1 MEPSS
6 DMSSDDSEDGASDT
20 ALVIAEDSDESTN
33 YALGGKGKK
42 GVANKKVIIK
52 KDPTYAPRQ
61 GGGRKK
67 PPPKTTET
75 AAKKKKPAGV
85 GIVLIFTVLN
95 ILVF

>member
-1 MEPSS
+1 
-6 DMSSDDSEDGASDT
+6 MSSDDSEDGASDT

-33 YALGGKGKK
+33 FALGKGPK
-42 GVANKKVIIK
+42 GGAKKKVIVK

-67 PPPKTTET
+67 PPPKSTEA

-85 GIVLIFTVLN
+85 GIVLIFKN
-95 ILVF
+95 MY